1 MKALT
6 RVRSGFAVEQRGA
19 KSNWI
24 KEVGKDDE
32 TWRLRPSVKYERAKV
47 RAREKKRRERSRK
60 GGRKEGRIWRG
71 RERGREGAREGGMEE
86 NQTYN
91 ENIIM

>member
-47 RAREKKRRERSRK
+47 RARE
-60 GGRKEGRIWRG
+60 RKESG
-71 RERGREGAREGGMEE
+71 
-86 NQTYN
+86 Q
-91 ENIIM
+91 